1 MFPVRDTRGRVI
13 AFGGRTLGDE
23 KPKYLNT
30 PETPLFHKGKNLY
43 GLHEARQSSKSAL
56 PYLIVVEG
64 YMDVVMLAQHG
75 IREVVGT
82 LGTATT
88 RDHLTQLFKSTS
100 KAVFCFDGDD
110 AGRRAAWK
118 ALEQVLPEL
127 YENREC
133 VFMFLP
139 EGQDPDTWVQQIG
152 AEEFR
157 KRVAEAMPLSR
168 FLLGEVSKQV
178 SNPASVDGQARITAL
193 ARPYLE
199 KLPEGSL
206 RTLILEEL
214 SRITL
219 QRLSR
224 TDLEASLKRPHSEV
238 AASNSAVA
246 RPEPGASRPV
256 KRAMQL
262 LIERPALAEG
272 VDHLELLMQS
282 DAPGVH
288 LLIEAID
295 FFHAHPDAHVAQLLE
310 FWRDTSKGKAL
321 ERLLQQEVN
330 VNEATLER
338 EFTETI
344 AHLGQKGLRARV
356 QNLLAESRVRPLTGA
371 ETREIESITRD
382 LALKGHS

>member
-1 MFPVRDTRGRVI
+1 
-13 AFGGRTLGDE
+13 
-23 KPKYLNT
+23 
-30 PETPLFHKGKNLY
+30 
-43 GLHEARQSSKSAL
+43 
-56 PYLIVVEG
+56 
-64 YMDVVMLAQHG
+64 MLAQHG

-88 RDHLTQLFKSTS
+88 RDHLTLLFKSTS

-118 ALEQVLPEL
+118 ALEQVLPEI

-157 KRVAEAMPLSR
+157 KHITEAMPLSQ
-168 FLLGEVSKQV
+168 FLLGELAKQV
-178 SNPASVDGQARITAL
+178 NLGSMDGRARMISL
-193 ARPYLE
+193 ARPHLE
-199 KLPEGSL
+199 KLREGPL
-206 RTLILEEL
+206 RALILDEL
-214 SRITL
+214 SRIT
-219 QRLSR
+219 RLSR
-224 TDLEASLKRPHSEV
+224 PDIEASYTRPHSEV
-238 AASNSAVA
+238 ASSRNSAA
-246 RPEPGASRPV
+246 AKPGTGASRPV

-262 LIERPALAEG
+262 LIEKPALAEG
-272 VDHLELLMQS
+272 VDHLELLAQS

-295 FFHAHPDAHVAQLLE
+295 FFHAHPDAQVAQLLE
-310 FWRDTSKGKAL
+310 FWRDTPKGKAL

-371 ETREIESITRD
+371 ETREIESLTRD
-382 LALKGHS
+382 LAVKGHS